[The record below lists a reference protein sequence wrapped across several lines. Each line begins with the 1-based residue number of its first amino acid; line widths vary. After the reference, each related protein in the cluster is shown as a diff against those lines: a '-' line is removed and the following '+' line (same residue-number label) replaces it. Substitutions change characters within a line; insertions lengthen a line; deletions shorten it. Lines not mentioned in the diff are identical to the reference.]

1 MKPLVLSLIAYSA
14 KVRLRAK
21 KTRLVYMLIL
31 AVGFLATS
39 VLMPSAANAQD
50 TRVAKSMAALK
61 EKTAKLGAP
70 KATEEVR

>member
-1 MKPLVLSLIAYSA
+1 
-14 KVRLRAK
+14 
-21 KTRLVYMLIL
+21 MLIL